1 MLIGLIALLVI
12 LSLTMICA
20 AQLKT
25 VYLYYENHKPQEYI
39 YSGLQL
45 PPRITRSVYDTS
57 TAWRVCCRR
66 KISSRKSPKRS
77 DLTLK

>member
-45 PPRITRSVYDTS
+45 TRKNNTFGV
-57 TAWRVCCRR
+57 
-66 KISSRKSPKRS
+66 
-77 DLTLK
+77 